1 MLKVY
6 RWEFEKSIME
16 WSTIVD
22 WLLSG
27 AVIAWFFKW
36 QTNQINMQK
45 LFAETVSKSRMEWIT
60 NFRNEIGIIVAAIRM
75 RNYVLERN
83 CYNLEN
89 GNGTCSD
96 CEECQKKYYTEIVPG
111 ALKAVSTLRTRLN
124 MDITKKGNE
133 YNGIL
138 DEMLSRI
145 DFYEKNKGD
154 ISEEDFISIARD
166 ILEPEW
172 RRVKDEARG
181 VYRS

>member
-1 MLKVY
+1 M
-6 RWEFEKSIME
+6 
-16 WSTIVD
+16 
-22 WLLSG
+22 
-27 AVIAWFFKW
+27 
-36 QTNQINMQK
+36 
-45 LFAETVSKSRMEWIT
+45 SKE
-60 NFRNEIGIIVAAIRM
+60 
-75 RNYVLERN
+75 VLHRV
-83 CYNLEN
+83 
-89 GNGTCSD
+89 
-96 CEECQKKYYTEIVPG
+96 VPG

-138 DEMLSRI
+138 DDMLSRI

>member
-1 MLKVY
+1 MD
-6 RWEFEKSIME
+6 
-16 WSTIVD
+16 WSKIVD

-27 AVIAWFFKW
+27 ALIIRFFKW

-83 CYNLEN
+83 CCNLE
-89 GNGTCSD
+89 NGTCSD
-96 CEECQKKYYTEIVPG
+96 CEECQKKYYTEIVPR
-111 ALKAVSTLRTRLN
+111 ALEAVSTLRTRLN

-133 YNGIL
+133 YNGRL

-145 DFYEKNKGD
+145 DFYNKNQD
-154 ISEEDFISIARD
+154 DVSEEDLIDVTRK

-181 VYRS
+181 VYKR

>member
-1 MLKVY
+1 MDLYDFLKL
-6 RWEFEKSIME
+6 I
-16 WSTIVD
+16 
-22 WLLSG
+22 LSG
-27 AVIAWFFKW
+27 SLLTSIFAR

-60 NFRNEIGIIVAAIRM
+60 SFRNEIGIIVAAIKM

-83 CYNLEN
+83 CCNLE
-89 GNGTCSD
+89 NGTCSD
-96 CEECQKKYYTEIVPG
+96 CEECQKKYYTEIVPR
-111 ALKAVSTLRTRLN
+111 ALEAVSTLRTRLN

-133 YNGIL
+133 YNGSL

-145 DFYEKNKGD
+145 DFYNKNQD
-154 ISEEDFISIARD
+154 DVSEEDLIDVTRK

-181 VYRS
+181 VYKR

>member
-1 MLKVY
+1 MSVNWIDIIKWFISYV
-6 RWEFEKSIME
+6 
-16 WSTIVD
+16 
-22 WLLSG
+22 LLTN
-27 AVIAWFFKW
+27 FFKW
-36 QTNQINMQK
+36 QTNKTNMKK

-60 NFRNEIGIIVAAIRM
+60 NFRNEIGIIVAAIKM
-75 RNYVLERN
+75 RNHVIRGICCGLEAGKGE
-83 CYNLEN
+83 CA
-89 GNGTCSD
+89 D
-96 CEECQKKYYTEIVPG
+96 CKECKKKYYTETVPE

-124 MDITKKGNE
+124 MNITKKGNE

>member
-1 MLKVY
+1 MDLYDFLKL
-6 RWEFEKSIME
+6 I
-16 WSTIVD
+16 
-22 WLLSG
+22 LSG
-27 AVIAWFFKW
+27 SLLTSIFAR

-60 NFRNEIGIIVAAIRM
+60 NFRNEIGIIVAAIKM

-83 CYNLEN
+83 CCNLE
-89 GNGTCSD
+89 NGTCSD
-96 CEECQKKYYTEIVPG
+96 CEECQKKYYTEIVPR
-111 ALKAVSTLRTRLN
+111 ALEAVSTLRTRLN

-133 YNGIL
+133 YNGSL

-145 DFYEKNKGD
+145 DFYNKNQD
-154 ISEEDFISIARD
+154 DVSEEDLIDVTRK

-181 VYRS
+181 VYKR

>member
-89 GNGTCSD
+89 GTCFD
-96 CEECQKKYYTEIVPG
+96 CEECQKKYYTEIVPR
-111 ALKAVSTLRTRLN
+111 ALEAVSTLRTRLN

-133 YNGIL
+133 YNGSL

-145 DFYEKNKGD
+145 DFYNKNQD
-154 ISEEDFISIARD
+154 DVSEEDLIDVTRK

-181 VYRS
+181 VYRH

>member
-27 AVIAWFFKW
+27 AVIVWFFKW
-36 QTNQINMQK
+36 QTNKINMRK
-45 LFAETVSKSRMEWIT
+45 VFAETVSKSRMEWIT
-60 NFRNEIGIIVAAIRM
+60 NFRNEIGIIVAAIKM
-75 RNYVLERN
+75 RNYVLEGN
-83 CYNLEN
+83 CVNSEK
-89 GNGTCSD
+89 GKAKCSD
-96 CEECQKKYYTEIVPG
+96 CEECRKKYYTEIVPD

-124 MDITKKGNE
+124 MNITKKGNE
-133 YNGIL
+133 YNGSL

-145 DFYEKNKGD
+145 DFYNKNQD
-154 ISEEDFISIARD
+154 DVSEEDLIDVTRK

-172 RRVKDEARG
+172 GRVKDEARG
-181 VYRS
+181 VYKH

>member
-1 MLKVY
+1 
-6 RWEFEKSIME
+6 ME

-27 AVIAWFFKW
+27 AVIVWFFKW

-60 NFRNEIGIIVAAIRM
+60 SFRNEIGIIVAAIKM
-75 RNYVLERN
+75 RNHVIWGNCCGLEAGKGE
-83 CYNLEN
+83 CA
-89 GNGTCSD
+89 D
-96 CEECQKKYYTEIVPG
+96 CKECKKKYYTETVPE

-124 MDITKKGNE
+124 MNITKKGNE
-133 YNGIL
+133 YNGRL
-138 DEMLSRI
+138 DEMLSSI
-145 DFYEKNKGD
+145 DFYNKNQD
-154 ISEEDFISIARD
+154 DVSEEDLIDVTRK

-181 VYRS
+181 VYKH

>member
-1 MLKVY
+1 MLL
-6 RWEFEKSIME
+6 
-16 WSTIVD
+16 TN
-22 WLLSG
+22 
-27 AVIAWFFKW
+27 FFKW
-36 QTNQINMQK
+36 QTNKTNMKK
-45 LFAETVSKSRMEWIT
+45 LFAETVSKSRMEWII

-83 CYNLEN
+83 GCNLEN
-89 GNGTCSD
+89 GKGTCSD

-111 ALKAVSTLRTRLN
+111 ALEAVSTLRTRLN

-133 YNGIL
+133 YNGRL

-145 DFYEKNKGD
+145 DFYNKNQD
-154 ISEEDFISIARD
+154 DVSEEDLIDVTRK

-181 VYRS
+181 VYKH

>member
-1 MLKVY
+1 MGVK
-6 RWEFEKSIME
+6 KASMD
-16 WSTIVD
+16 WSKIVD

-27 AVIAWFFKW
+27 ALIIWFFKW
-36 QTNQINMQK
+36 QTNQINMRK

-60 NFRNEIGIIVAAIRM
+60 SFRNEIGIIVAAIKM
-75 RNYVLERN
+75 RNHVIGGICCGLEAGKVE
-83 CYNLEN
+83 CA
-89 GNGTCSD
+89 D
-96 CEECQKKYYTEIVPG
+96 CKECKKKYYTETVPE
-111 ALKAVSTLRTRLN
+111 ALKAVSTLCTRLN
-124 MDITKKGNE
+124 MNITKKGNE

>member
-1 MLKVY
+1 MSVNWIDIIKWFISYV
-6 RWEFEKSIME
+6 
-16 WSTIVD
+16 
-22 WLLSG
+22 LLTN
-27 AVIAWFFKW
+27 FFKW
-36 QTNQINMQK
+36 QTNKTNMKK

-138 DEMLSRI
+138 DDMLSRI
-145 DFYEKNKGD
+145 DFYEKKKND
-154 ISEEDFISIARD
+154 VSEEDLIDVTRK

-172 RRVKDEARG
+172 GRVKDEARG
-181 VYRS
+181 VYKH

>member
-1 MLKVY
+1 MDWSKMMELFSSGVLITCFFTWQKNKIDMRKV
-6 RWEFEKSIME
+6 
-16 WSTIVD
+16 
-22 WLLSG
+22 
-27 AVIAWFFKW
+27 
-36 QTNQINMQK
+36 
-45 LFAETVSKSRMEWIT
+45 FAETVSKSRMEWIT

-75 RNYVLERN
+75 HNYVLERN
-83 CYNLEN
+83 CCNLEN
-89 GNGTCSD
+89 GKGTCSD

-133 YNGIL
+133 YNGSL

-145 DFYEKNKGD
+145 DFYNKNQD
-154 ISEEDFISIARD
+154 DVSEEDLIDVTRK

-181 VYRS
+181 VYKH

>member
-1 MLKVY
+1 MDLNDFLKL
-6 RWEFEKSIME
+6 I
-16 WSTIVD
+16 
-22 WLLSG
+22 LSG
-27 AVIAWFFKW
+27 SLLTSIFAR

-83 CYNLEN
+83 CCNLEN
-89 GNGTCSD
+89 GKGKCSD
-96 CEECQKKYYTEIVPG
+96 CEECQKKYYTEIVPR
-111 ALKAVSTLRTRLN
+111 ALEAVSTLRTRLN
-124 MDITKKGNE
+124 MNITRNGNE

-138 DEMLSRI
+138 EDILSRI
-145 DFYEKNKGD
+145 DFYEKKKNDVSG
-154 ISEEDFISIARD
+154 EDLISITRK

-181 VYRS
+181 VYKH

>member
-1 MLKVY
+1 MK
-6 RWEFEKSIME
+6 
-16 WSTIVD
+16 
-22 WLLSG
+22 
-27 AVIAWFFKW
+27 
-36 QTNQINMQK
+36 K
-45 LFAETVSKSRMEWIT
+45 LFAETVSKSRMEWII

-124 MDITKKGNE
+124 MNITKKGNE